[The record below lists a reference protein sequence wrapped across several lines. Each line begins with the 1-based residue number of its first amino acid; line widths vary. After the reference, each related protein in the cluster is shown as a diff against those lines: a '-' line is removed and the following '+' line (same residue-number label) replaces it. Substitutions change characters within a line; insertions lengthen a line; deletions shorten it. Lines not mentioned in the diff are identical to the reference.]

1 MAGEEEK
8 IEPLSSE
15 VQDVVRNLVS
25 AIRAVKLYPSN
36 NPIYSQTIEKSSEVL
51 VRFLETESECRVGVQ
66 KTYFTY
72 AQTPVGKETQL
83 NRAIAQDLFAKGI
96 REVVFSVGVTE
107 EELADFYRIL
117 ALSPEELAMRSG
129 ISSVLWERGTTHIRV
144 TEAGL
149 DDVITAEA
157 EGTGETVP
165 TAKPSWGTLDEATAG
180 KEITIAG
187 RRLVLGDLM
196 TDPGGF
202 GAGMIE
208 LAKQTAGANESV
220 DDRLFALYTEAG
232 RKIWA
237 ECADQSDTLFEGLA
251 QSALSLDQSHRE
263 RLIAGKLY
271 AELDAELE
279 SEQEQKADPNEQV
292 PNALHEIVT
301 GRFSTVWTGQQVSTL
316 LKKSSAR
323 KTAPP
328 AATPPGTLDALP
340 ISKDLGEIAR
350 DLAEYTPEEME
361 ALKAMSEA
369 GMESDI
375 IEASVRTLIFLLPE
389 VKKSGHSTPD
399 QEDIRLFSGVVR
411 QLEEM
416 QSYLLKKK
424 DYDLA
429 ALIARAFHVPVDPAF
444 EPRMTEAANKA
455 ASSDVLIATINDLK
469 NYPAGSPEY
478 LSACSYLSTAE
489 RETTE
494 ILLELLATEA
504 DRSGREFLI
513 ALLKDL
519 VKNQLMLIGEHLSDK
534 RWYFVRNIV
543 IILAESK
550 SDLAL
555 PFLHKVANH
564 KDARIRRE
572 VIKGLVSIGGKK
584 AASLVSK
591 YLDDKVAEIQLSAI
605 HGLAGIA
612 GSGDHEEQSLMAFLT
627 NRPLKRK
634 GIELTIEAIRAL
646 AKIGGRDAE
655 EFLARYNRIRWWKP
669 KKLQVE
675 LRSAAKLAQRE
686 IKRRQGD
693 GERARQ

>member
-165 TAKPSWGTLDEATAG
+165 TAKPSGGTLDEATAG

-208 LAKQTAGANESV
+208 LAKQTTSANESV

-478 LSACSYLSTAE
+478 LSACSYLATAE

-494 ILLELLATEA
+494 TLLELLATEA

-605 HGLAGIA
+605 HGLAGIE

>member
-165 TAKPSWGTLDEATAG
+165 TAKPSGGTLDEATAG

-208 LAKQTAGANESV
+208 LAKQTTSANESV

-478 LSACSYLSTAE
+478 LSACSYLATAE

>member
-165 TAKPSWGTLDEATAG
+165 TAKPSGGTLDEATAG

-208 LAKQTAGANESV
+208 LAKQTTSANESV

-301 GRFSTVWTGQQVSTL
+301 GRFSTVWTGEQVSTL

-328 AATPPGTLDALP
+328 ATTPPGTLDAVP

-478 LSACSYLSTAE
+478 LSACSYLATAE

>member
-1 MAGEEEK
+1 MAAEEKK

-15 VQDVVRNLVS
+15 VQDVIRNLVS

-36 NPIYSQTIEKSSEVL
+36 NPICSQTIEKSSEVL
-51 VRFLETESECRVGVQ
+51 IRFLETESECHVGVQ

-83 NRAIAQDLFAKGI
+83 NRATAQDLFAKGI
-96 REVVFSVGVTE
+96 REVAFSVGVTE
-107 EELADFYRIL
+107 KELADFYRIL

-149 DDVITAEA
+149 DNVITAEA

-165 TAKPSWGTLDEATAG
+165 HAEPSGKTLDEATAR
-180 KEITIAG
+180 KEIAVAG

-208 LAKQTAGANESV
+208 LAKQTADANESV

-232 RKIWA
+232 RKIWTD
-237 ECADQSDTLFEGLA
+237 CADQSDTLFEGLA

-279 SEQEQKADPNEQV
+279 NEGKADPNEQV

-301 GRFSTVWTGQQVSTL
+301 GRFSTAGTGQQVSTL

-323 KTAPP
+323 KTTPP
-328 AATPPGTLDALP
+328 AAPPSPGTLDAVP

-399 QEDIRLFSGVVR
+399 EGDIKLFSGVVR

-429 ALIARAFHVPVDPAF
+429 ALIARSFHVPVDPAF
-444 EPRMTEAANKA
+444 EPKMTEAANKA
-455 ASSDVLIATINDLK
+455 ASSDVLIPTINDLK

-478 LSACSYLSTAE
+478 LSACSYLATAE

-494 ILLELLATEA
+494 ILLELLAAEA
-504 DRSGREFLI
+504 DRSGREFLM
-513 ALLKDL
+513 ALLKNL
-519 VKNQLMLIGEHLSDK
+519 GIKNQLMVIGEHLSDK

-543 IILAESK
+543 IILGESK
-550 SDLAL
+550 TDSAL
-555 PFLHKVANH
+555 SFLHKVANH
-564 KDARIRRE
+564 KDARIRR
-572 VIKGLVSIGGKK
+572 
-584 AASLVSK
+584 
-591 YLDDKVAEIQLSAI
+591 
-605 HGLAGIA
+605 
-612 GSGDHEEQSLMAFLT
+612 
-627 NRPLKRK
+627 
-634 GIELTIEAIRAL
+634 
-646 AKIGGRDAE
+646 
-655 EFLARYNRIRWWKP
+655 
-669 KKLQVE
+669 
-675 LRSAAKLAQRE
+675 
-686 IKRRQGD
+686 
-693 GERARQ
+693 